1 MEANK
6 TFFKSDIGKAI
17 SSGYFLFFL
26 NNVVA
31 LFLTPYILRFVSKQE
46 YGLYVLCSDF
56 LSWMIFLEFGS
67 SKVMES
73 KGAHLLATDDKSGLL
88 RAFNSAL
95 FFQFFMAILI
105 VPIFYFLVI
114 TGLKNYDIPNF
125 RLIIIIFSLTAG
137 LSVIRSIFSAILIA
151 SRKIHIDNK
160 IQVLINVLNYALILL
175 LIPYIGIKGLATISL
190 LVAAL
195 ILLRSYKRVFFLFP
209 YLHINFKDFK
219 KEELKAILSQGI
231 YFSVASIATM
241 LITKFDSFFLG
252 KNFGLAT
259 VAKFYISIKLIAV
272 AEKLFMNLVNNLR
285 PYIANFYGQKKIDQI
300 YNFYNLA
307 VPLLLALSLI
317 VFSILMIIN
326 EWFVKFWVGVDFF
339 IGNKFVV
346 LFGIYTILNIITL
359 PARIV
364 LTSTF
369 YKLKSNAALRICEGV
384 LRLSIILLFM
394 KSTQTILL
402 PLSSVISSFLL
413 GFLAQHLLLKSF
425 FTSYTIP
432 IQNKYPYFLLIILL
446 LVLADQFVSGLKYT
460 PMILLFSGVLLTV
473 HFYLFDRKKMFAFV
487 HLLKV
492 AN

>member
-1 MEANK
+1 MRDNK
-6 TFFKSDIGKAI
+6 KFFKSDIGKAI

-31 LFLTPYILRFVSKQE
+31 LFLTPYILKFVSKQE

-73 KGAHLLATDDKSGLL
+73 KGAHLLATDDKNGLS

-95 FFQFFMAILI
+95 FFQFFMALLI
-105 VPIFYFLVI
+105 IPIFYFLVI
-114 TGLKNYDIPNF
+114 TGLKNYDIPHF
-125 RLIIIIFSLTAG
+125 RLIIIIFSITAG

-160 IQVLINVLNYALILL
+160 IQVLINVLNYTLILL
-175 LIPYIGIKGLATISL
+175 LIPYIGIGGLALISL

-195 ILLRSYKRVFFLFP
+195 ILLRSYKRVFYLFP
-209 YLHINFKDFK
+209 YLDISFKNFNK
-219 KEELKAILSQGI
+219 KELKSILSQGI
-231 YFSVASIATM
+231 YFSIASIATM

-252 KNFGLAT
+252 KSFGLAT
-259 VAKFYISIKLIAV
+259 VAKFYISIKLITV
-272 AEKLFMNLVNNLR
+272 AEKLFMNLINNLR
-285 PYIANFYGQKKIDQI
+285 PYIANFYGKKNITLI

-307 VPLLLALSLI
+307 VPLLLALSLL
-317 VFSILMIIN
+317 VFSVILIIN
-326 EWFVKFWVGVDFF
+326 EKFIKFWVGLDFF

-346 LFGIYTILNIITL
+346 LFGIYTILSIITL

-369 YKLKSNAALRICEGV
+369 YKLKSVTILRICEGV
-384 LRLSIILLFM
+384 LRLSIILIFM
-394 KSTQTILL
+394 KSTANFLL

-413 GFLAQHLLLKSF
+413 GYLSQHLILKSF
-425 FTSYTIP
+425 FKSYSIP
-432 IQNKYPYFLLIILL
+432 IENKYSYFLFVLL
-446 LVLADQFVSGLKYT
+446 FAVLADQFLSGLHYT
-460 PMILLFSGVLLTV
+460 PIILLLFGALLTI
-473 HFYLFDRKKMFAFV
+473 HFYLFNRKKMFAFV
-487 HLLKV
+487 QLLKV
-492 AN
+492 DN

>member
-31 LFLTPYILRFVSKQE
+31 LFLTPYILKYVSKQE

-73 KGAHLLATDDKSGLL
+73 KGAHLLAADDKPGLM

-105 VPIFYFLVI
+105 IPLFYLLVI

-125 RLIIIIFSLTAG
+125 RLIIILFSFTAG

-175 LIPYIGIKGLATISL
+175 LMPYIGIKGLAAISI

-195 ILLRSYKRVFFLFP
+195 ILIRSYKRVFFLFP
-209 YLHINFKDFK
+209 FLQINRKNFNKA
-219 KEELKAILSQGI
+219 ELKAILSQGI
-231 YFSVASIATM
+231 YFSIASIATL

-272 AEKLFMNLVNNLR
+272 AEKLFMNLVNNIR
-285 PYIANFYGQKKIDQI
+285 PYIADFYGKKKIEQI
-300 YNFYNLA
+300 HIFYDLA
-307 VPLLLALSLI
+307 VPLLLSLSLV
-317 VFSILMIIN
+317 VFSVLMIIN
-326 EWFVKFWVGVDFF
+326 EWFVKFWVGPDFF
-339 IGNKFVV
+339 IGNKFII

-369 YKLKSNAALRICEGV
+369 YKLKSNTGLRICEGI
-384 LRLSIILLFM
+384 LRLSIILIFM
-394 KSTQTILL
+394 KDSQTILL

-413 GFLAQHLLLKSF
+413 GYLAQHLILRSF
-425 FTSYTIP
+425 FNSYSIP
-432 IQNKYPYFLLIILL
+432 IHNKYPYFLMTII
-446 LVLADQFVSGLKYT
+446 VVILADQFISGLHYT
-460 PMILLFSGVLLTV
+460 PFILLCFGVLLLV
-473 HFYLFDRKKMFAFV
+473 HFYFINRKKLQAFV
-487 HLLKV
+487 HLIKL